1 MRNCFFFAL
10 LVLPALYLVAPTL
23 ADPIGA
29 GVAAAAAASAV
40 LKCGV
45 GCNYSEFRQRCVCHG
60 WSKTDFF
67 LWSKTDISSNKVK
80 ELNGLFRRRKEGRR
94 KKAQEAKTEDTAEA
108 EKSVSE

>member
-1 MRNCFFFAL
+1 MIASSRL
-10 LVLPALYLVAPTL
+10 LVLFSFT
-23 ADPIGA
+23 DPIGA
-29 GVAAAAAASAV
+29 GVAAAASAV

-60 WSKTDFF
+60 RSKTDFF
-67 LWSKTDISSNKVK
+67 LWSKIDLSSNKVK

-94 KKAQEAKTEDTAEA
+94 KKAQEVNNTEDTAEA